1 MTATLESISNELR
14 EQVTSRALELS
25 TMQDALNK
33 LMTLTG
39 TNGNGNGHTNGHA
52 RAHRGRAPGYKIS
65 EATRKRMREAA
76 KARWAARR

>member
-39 TNGNGNGHTNGHA
+39 TNGNGNGHHANGNGVI
-52 RAHRGRAPGYKIS
+52 RGRKPGYKVS
-65 EATRKRMREAA
+65 AAARRRMSEAA
-76 KARWAARR
+76 KARWASQR